1 MEGATPSKQY
11 QSEQKQSQTVPWL
24 TPGQYYEVDIV
35 AGNRAGVKH
44 YYRQKIN
51 HTKHLL

>member
-24 TPGQYYEVDIV
+24 TPGQYYETDIV
-35 AGNRAGVKH
+35 AGNSRSK
-44 YYRQKIN
+44 
-51 HTKHLL
+51 TLLQAKN